1 MGKKIKMITLINSV
15 TSLQTAPYIPRV
27 SIPEVAKEGCE
38 EHVAN
43 DKGSLESSGLAILN
57 LVLVLDLPQNS

>member
-1 MGKKIKMITLINSV
+1 MINIINSV
-15 TSLQTAPYIPRV
+15 TSLKTAPYTPRV
-27 SIPEVAKEGCE
+27 SIPEVAEEGRE

-57 LVLVLDLPQNS
+57 LVLVLDLSQNS